1 LNLEKSKVTRARR
14 AGDAEHAEAHQALVD
29 AFETEIKASETEM
42 KKIGKKHDKME
53 KGSGNMS
60 MIMAGS
66 AILLIVLG
74 LACFMLF
81 EDKK

>member
-1 LNLEKSKVTRARR
+1 
-14 AGDAEHAEAHQALVD
+14 
-29 AFETEIKASETEM
+29 M